1 MVQRTITHR
10 RATCPRAATLGAGVF
25 PTSEAARVGALNMC
39 SESARAA
46 LTNYATDVRLKQ
58 MVGDPCPIGVEA
70 GGFDDVEFDHWM
82 RVAQVRRTELHVDDI
97 IRSYCIN
104 SASSTGISHTLLYT
118 HDPRHTPSPLCPV
131 RESSN

>member
-1 MVQRTITHR
+1 
-10 RATCPRAATLGAGVF
+10 VF

-82 RVAQVRRTELHVDDI
+82 RVAQVRRTELHVDDKVVLYQLRLI
-97 IRSYCIN
+97 DWHFPH
-104 SASSTGISHTLLYT
+104 ASLYPRPTTHTQL
-118 HDPRHTPSPLCPV
+118 LCPV
-131 RESSN
+131 HESSN